1 MAMMILNN
9 YTFKKT
15 IGMMFVSAFMMLVIW
30 LVLLLCYVLTG
41 RMIQFVI
48 SIMDEFKLNF
58 L

>member
-1 MAMMILNN
+1 MMVLNN
-9 YTFKKT
+9 YTFGKT
-15 IGMMFVSAFMMLVIW
+15 CAMMFMSAFLMLVLW

-48 SIMDEFKLNF
+48 SIINEFRLNF